1 MDEQIKWFIEMAST
15 SENTV
20 KPVEMTPMY
29 LEYFINLVDKIAAEF
44 ETTDSNFESST
55 VSKMLSNSLA
65 CYRET
70 IHERKCQSM

>member
-29 LEYFINLVDKIAAEF
+29 LEYFINLVDKIVSEF
-44 ETTDSNFESST
+44 ERTDSKFERSST
-55 VSKMLSNSLA
+55 VDKILSNNIT
-65 CYRET
+65 CFREM
-70 IHERKCQSM
+70 ICERKS

>member
-29 LEYFINLVDKIAAEF
+29 LEYFINLVDKIVSEF
-44 ETTDSNFESST
+44 ERTDSNFERSST
-55 VSKMLSNSLA
+55 VDKILSNNIT
-65 CYRET
+65 CFREM
-70 IHERKCQSM
+70 ICERKS